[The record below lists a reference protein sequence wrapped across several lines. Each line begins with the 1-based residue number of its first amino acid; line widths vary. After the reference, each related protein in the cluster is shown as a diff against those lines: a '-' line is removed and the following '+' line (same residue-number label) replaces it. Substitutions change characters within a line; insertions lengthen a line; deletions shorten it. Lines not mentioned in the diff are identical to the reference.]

1 MTSKEKGDI
10 GEIIIM
16 AEFIK
21 KGITVAKPFGD
32 NARYDLIADFN
43 GKLNKIQVKYCDQKI
58 RNNSVICPCASSK
71 NHTTNKKYT
80 TYENDIDYMAF
91 YLKEWDICVII
102 SIDEI
107 IPGETRRIAFTVSN
121 YYIDDNGENVITE
134 TDMLYDLK
142 VRTTTNLPL
151 EYKMYKNQG
160 LDVDNLTNILEIETV
175 QNQNMYLDEDNT
187 IFKNLVFATQSD
199 DKKAEGITDSDE
211 FYYTTPETNTYI
223 LEMTLPATYNS
234 VEYQN
239 VIECIEI
246 TVDSEQRIDVPNG

>member
-1 MTSKEKGDI
+1 MIRGKYLRERKAI
-10 GEIIIM
+10 RAKRRMKFLLAIIIVCLLHRILFSSYSLY
-16 AEFIK
+16 E
-21 KGITVAKPFGD
+21 
-32 NARYDLIADFN
+32 
-43 GKLNKIQVKYCDQKI
+43 
-58 RNNSVICPCASSK
+58 SEASS
-71 NHTTNKKYT
+71 TA
-80 TYENDIDYMAF
+80 DIDVAF
-91 YLKEWDICVII
+91 YTLEDEYLTKVI

-187 IFKNLVFATQSD
+187 IFKNLVFATQSA

-246 TVDSEQRIDVPNG
+246 SVDSEQRIDVPNG

>member
-80 TYENDIDYMAF
+80 TYEHDIDYMAF

-107 IPGETRRIAFTVSN
+107 SSRKSICFRKDKPKTN
-121 YYIDDNGENVITE
+121 QKNVHMVEDYTFNK
-134 TDMLYDLK
+134 L
-142 VRTTTNLPL
+142 LP
-151 EYKMYKNQG
+151 
-160 LDVDNLTNILEIETV
+160 
-175 QNQNMYLDEDNT
+175 
-187 IFKNLVFATQSD
+187 
-199 DKKAEGITDSDE
+199 
-211 FYYTTPETNTYI
+211 
-223 LEMTLPATYNS
+223 
-234 VEYQN
+234 
-239 VIECIEI
+239 
-246 TVDSEQRIDVPNG
+246 